1 MIPRPRVMMPTWNL
15 LIVNGS
21 VSCVELRCA
30 QVSRIDE
37 LVYGFA
43 LDRMYREAHKA
54 KFTMFRRAK

>member
-1 MIPRPRVMMPTWNL
+1 M
-15 LIVNGS
+15 GC

-43 LDRMYREAHKA
+43 LDRMYREALKA